1 MMAVAFALTGVNAQ
15 MPVSPLNE
23 GLKLLRY
30 EKNKSALAFFK
41 DAYEKNSKDP
51 ETIFW
56 YGQAILS
63 QNGAGVPAKAIVQT
77 TKDLYQKAA
86 TELGNNA
93 WILVGTAH
101 VQLLEAGESADL
113 NVIKQT

>member
-1 MMAVAFALTGVNAQ
+1 

-41 DAYEKNSKDP
+41 DAYEKNAKDP

-63 QNGAGVPAKAIVQT
+63 QNGAGTPEKR
-77 TKDLYQKAA
+77 LYKLQK
-86 TELGNNA
+86 NC
-93 WILVGTAH
+93 
-101 VQLLEAGESADL
+101 
-113 NVIKQT
+113 IKKLQVN